1 MEQIFM
7 LVFMIVLIGAV
18 IFFGIKE
25 GKEFEKENNKKL
37 EDKEDPDRFSKKI
50 RAVKEEYAEFNYY
63 EPPVMKIGEWENQIR
78 KNISSIVDTK
88 TKYKSNKELKILVGD
103 YNRASVSNTTA
114 VLESMGLNVT
124 ISNSGIEIIERIKNN
139 EKYDLIISNNI
150 YNTGHCNGPET
161 LMRLRELDNF
171 NIPVIVLTVSKDK
184 RDMFVY
190 GYGFDEYM
198 VKLLT
203 QEEVI
208 ETLPKLFK
216 DLEFTKIKSNK
227 SA

>member
-7 LVFMIVLIGAV
+7 LVFMVILIGVA

-25 GKEFEKENNKKL
+25 GRELEKENDRKQ
-37 EDKEDPDRFSKKI
+37 EDPNRFSKKI
-50 RAVKEEYAEFNYY
+50 RAIKEEYGEFNY
-63 EPPVMKIGEWENQIR
+63 EESPVMKIGEWEKEVR

-88 TKYKSNKELKILVGD
+88 TKYSSNKELKILVGD
-103 YNRASVSNTTA
+103 YNRASISNTTS

-124 ISNSGIEIIERIKNN
+124 IANSGIEIIERIKNN

-150 YNTGHCNGPET
+150 YDSGHCDGPET
-161 LMRLRELDNF
+161 LMRLREIENF
-171 NIPVIVLTVSKDK
+171 SIPVIVLTVSKDK
-184 RDMFVY
+184 RDMFVN

-198 VKLLT
+198 EKLLT
-203 QEEVI
+203 QEKVK

-216 DLEFTKIKSNK
+216 DLEFTKIESNK

>member
-7 LVFMIVLIGAV
+7 LVFMIILIGV
-18 IFFGIKE
+18 VVFFGIKE
-25 GKEFEKENNKKL
+25 GKEFEKENNKKQ
-37 EDKEDPDRFSKKI
+37 EDRENPNRFSKKI
-50 RAVKEEYAEFNYY
+50 REVKEEYGEFNY
-63 EPPVMKIGEWENQIR
+63 EEQPVMKIGEWENEVR

-103 YNRASVSNTTA
+103 YNRSSVSNTTL

-124 ISNSGIEIIERIKNN
+124 IANSGIEIIERIKNN
-139 EKYDLIISNNI
+139 ERYDLIISNNI
-150 YNTGHCNGPET
+150 YNAGHCDGPET

-171 NIPVIVLTVSKDK
+171 NIPVVVLTVSKDK
-184 RDMFVY
+184 RDMFVN

-198 VKLLT
+198 EKLLT
-203 QEEVI
+203 QEKVI

-216 DLEFTKIKSNK
+216 DLVFTKIESNK
-227 SA
+227 PE

>member
-7 LVFMIVLIGAV
+7 LVFMVILIGVA

-25 GKEFEKENNKKL
+25 GRELEKENDRKQ
-37 EDKEDPDRFSKKI
+37 EDPNRFSKKN
-50 RAVKEEYAEFNYY
+50 RAIKEEYGEFNY
-63 EPPVMKIGEWENQIR
+63 EESPVMKIGEWEKEVR

-88 TKYKSNKELKILVGD
+88 TKYSSNKQLKILVGD
-103 YNRASVSNTTA
+103 YNRASISNTTS

-124 ISNSGIEIIERIKNN
+124 IANSGVEIIERIKNN

-150 YNTGHCNGPET
+150 YDSGHCDGPET
-161 LMRLRELDNF
+161 LMRLREIENF
-171 NIPVIVLTVSKDK
+171 SIPVIVLTVSKDK
-184 RDMFVY
+184 RDMFVN

-198 VKLLT
+198 EKLLT
-203 QEEVI
+203 QEKVK

-216 DLEFTKIKSNK
+216 DLEFTKIESNK

>member
-7 LVFMIVLIGAV
+7 LVFMVILIGVA

-25 GKEFEKENNKKL
+25 GRELEKENDKKQ
-37 EDKEDPDRFSKKI
+37 EDPNRFSKKI
-50 RAVKEEYAEFNYY
+50 RAIKEEYGEFNY
-63 EPPVMKIGEWENQIR
+63 EESPVMKIGEWEKEVR

-88 TKYKSNKELKILVGD
+88 TKYSSNKELKILVGD
-103 YNRASVSNTTA
+103 YNRASISNTTS

-124 ISNSGIEIIERIKNN
+124 IANSGIEIIERIKNN

-150 YNTGHCNGPET
+150 YDSGHCDGPET
-161 LMRLRELDNF
+161 LMRLREIENF
-171 NIPVIVLTVSKDK
+171 SIPVIVLTVSKDK
-184 RDMFVY
+184 RDMFVN

-198 VKLLT
+198 EKLLT
-203 QEEVI
+203 QEKVK

-216 DLEFTKIKSNK
+216 DLEFTKIESNK